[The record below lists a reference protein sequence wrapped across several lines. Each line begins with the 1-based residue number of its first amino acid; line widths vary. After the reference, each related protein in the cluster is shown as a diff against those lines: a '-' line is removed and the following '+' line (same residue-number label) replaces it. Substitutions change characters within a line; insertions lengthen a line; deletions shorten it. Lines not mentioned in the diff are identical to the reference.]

1 LFYSQTVAKLQE
13 DGEQM
18 LRALRK
24 AEQRE
29 QEAVASEKK
38 TQQDVLRERETAE
51 AARIQLDQVIAM
63 TSLLLVPHVTD
74 IEYQRIAKIER
85 MGIDLAKAQKDVSD
99 AIGKLALHPFAA
111 AAVFVRAVC
120 RGRPIAV
127 GADNAGAEQ
136 AARGGV
142 RGASQHAAR
151 QVPLLFAYL
160 KPHISNT
167 L

>member
-1 LFYSQTVAKLQE
+1 MGDKAGAKRLMAAAGVPCIPGFESE
-13 DGEQM
+13 DPADQ
-18 LRALRK
+18 
-24 AEQRE
+24 
-29 QEAVASEKK
+29 SP
-38 TQQDVLRERETAE
+38 ERLTAE

-74 IEYQRIAKIER
+74 IQYQRIAKIER